1 MRHTLPVVLLV
12 GALACAGDRL
22 TNDNMM
28 RAGEGPAFTVVVG
41 TRVIADTGGALALEA
56 FASIKNETTVHLGL
70 VQCQPHVELVSDPT
84 SQHPGSLDGS
94 MACPSGSPTLD
105 MAPGD
110 STMQSRV
117 LSAATLA
124 AYAPGQYSAGI
135 VVTSTTGLS
144 GLPLGEVLL
153 PLSAP

>member
-1 MRHTLPVVLLV
+1 
-12 GALACAGDRL
+12 
-22 TNDNMM
+22 
-28 RAGEGPAFTVVVG
+28 
-41 TRVIADTGGALALEA
+41 
-56 FASIKNETTVHLGL
+56 
-70 VQCQPHVELVSDPT
+70 
-84 SQHPGSLDGS
+84 

-117 LSAATLA
+117 LSAGTLA
-124 AYAPGQYSAGI
+124 TYAPGQYSAGI